1 MTLRFISLITLLL
14 SLSSGI
20 SHAFEEPLPPD
31 QAFKFSATVKDDNTI
46 IGTWTL
52 PDGYYLYHDKFNF
65 STTSSDIQLGSPIIP
80 PGKIK
85 DDPLFGKVET
95 HRKQV
100 SLKLPVSRSGPGEV
114 TIALIAGSQGCADLG
129 ICYPPYRTTVNVVL
143 PAISAA
149 SSVTSSVN
157 AIPADPIQALS
168 QLGNSFGLEDANE
181 EFLNPDKAF
190 VLTTEMGP
198 DNTLIARWAVA
209 DGYYMYRD
217 KFRFRLKDT
226 TGDIK
231 LGQTDVS
238 RGKVKND
245 EYFGKIE
252 VLYHNAEAS
261 IPLNGQP
268 GSTTQLEMSYQG
280 CADAG
285 LCYPPQFKTVA
296 LNLDSSGT
304 ASTAISQT
312 TATQAPAQTAV
323 QAPTQT
329 PVQTQAQ
336 TTPSPFHDE
345 PFTQQDKMVKL
356 LKSGGTWTI
365 IGLFF
370 LAGLALAFTPCVFP
384 MIPILSGIIA
394 GQGDK
399 ITTRKAFTLSLVYV
413 LSVAVTYT
421 VVGVIAGMS
430 GANLTAAFQNPWVLG
445 SFATV
450 FVLLSLSMFGFYDL
464 QMPSF
469 IQSRLT
475 NYSNKQQG
483 GTLIGVAIMGL
494 LSALIVGPCVA
505 APLAAALIF
514 IAEQGSAVL
523 GGVAL
528 FSMSIGMGLP
538 LLIIGTGGG
547 KLLPKAGPWMDAVK
561 GVFGVTLLGVAVWM
575 LERILPGEITM
586 VLWAALLIVPA
597 IYLGAL
603 EPIREVTDGWPRFWK
618 GLGIMMLIY
627 GFILML
633 GAATSNTDPLRP
645 LHRMTLAS
653 GAGSSATAGHSLP
666 FKTVKSI
673 DDLNREVGNASAQG
687 KTTMLDF
694 YADWCISCKEFD
706 KYVFSDPEVQKML
719 ANTVVL
725 QADVTDNDD
734 VDKALMKNYGIIGPP
749 TIMFFDKNGEELKR
763 YRVVGEMTAKQFMD
777 HLHATLQ

>member
-1 MTLRFISLITLLL
+1 MTLRLISLLTLLL
-14 SLSSGI
+14 SLFSGMT
-20 SHAFEEPLPPD
+20 HAFEEPLPPD

-65 STTSSDIQLGSPIIP
+65 STSSSDVQLGSPIIP

-100 SLKLPVSRSGPGEV
+100 SLQLPVTRAETGEV
-114 TIALIAGSQGCADLG
+114 TVALTAGSQGCADLG
-129 ICYPPYRTTVNVVL
+129 ICYPPYRTTVNIVL
-143 PAISAA
+143 PALSAA
-149 SSVTSSVN
+149 SSAT
-157 AIPADPIQALS
+157 AIAADPVRALS
-168 QLGNSFGLEDANE
+168 QLGDSLGLEDANE

-198 DNTLIARWAVA
+198 DNTLIARWMVA

-238 RGKVKND
+238 RGKVKDD

-268 GSTTQLEMSYQG
+268 GSAAQLEMSYQG

-296 LNLDSSGT
+296 LNLDSSGM
-304 ASTAISQT
+304 AST
-312 TATQAPAQTAV
+312 TANQPTPAQT
-323 QAPTQT
+323 PTQV
-329 PVQTQAQ
+329 PAQ
-336 TTPSPFHDE
+336 TIDQTAAQGLITPSPFHDQ
-345 PFTQQDKMVKL
+345 PFTQQDKMIQL
-356 LKSGGTWTI
+356 LQGGGTWTI
-365 IGLFF
+365 IGIFF

-421 VVGVIAGMS
+421 IVGVIAGMS
-430 GANLTAAFQNPWVLG
+430 GANLTAAFQNPWILG

-450 FVLLSLSMFGFYDL
+450 FVALSLSMFGFYDL
-464 QMPSF
+464 QMPGF

-483 GTLIGVAIMGL
+483 GTLVGVAIMGL

-514 IAEQGSAVL
+514 IAEKGSAVL

-528 FSMSIGMGLP
+528 FSMSIGMGVP

-603 EPIREVTDGWPRFWK
+603 EPIREATGGWPRFWK
-618 GLGIMMLIY
+618 GVGIMMLLY
-627 GFILML
+627 GVILML
-633 GAATSNTDPLRP
+633 GASTGNTDPLRP
-645 LHRMTLAS
+645 FHQMSAMSSAS
-653 GAGSSATAGHSLP
+653 GSTSAKHSLP
-666 FKTVKSI
+666 FKTVKSL
-673 DDLNREVGNASAQG
+673 DDLNREVAAASAQG
-687 KTTMLDF
+687 KTVMLDF

-706 KYVFSDPEVQKML
+706 KYVFSDPEVQNML

-734 VDKALMKNYGIIGPP
+734 VDKALMKHYGIIGPP
-749 TIMFFDKNGEELKR
+749 TILFYDKSGTEMKR
-763 YRVVGEMTAKQFMD
+763 YRVVGEMTAQQFMD
-777 HLHATLQ
+777 HLHATLK

>member
-14 SLSSGI
+14 SLFSGI
-20 SHAFEEPLPPD
+20 IHAFEEPLPPD
-31 QAFKFSATVKDDNTI
+31 QAFKFSATVKDGNTI

-65 STTSSDIQLGSPIIP
+65 STTSSDVQLGSPIIP

-100 SLKLPVSRSGPGEV
+100 SLQLPVTRTGLGEV
-114 TIALIAGSQGCADLG
+114 IVALTAGSQGCADLG

-143 PAISAA
+143 PAITAA
-149 SSVTSSVN
+149 SAT
-157 AIPADPIQALS
+157 AIPANPVQALS
-168 QLGNSFGLEDANE
+168 QLGDSLGLQDANE
-181 EFLNPDKAF
+181 EFLNPDQAF
-190 VLTTEMGP
+190 VLSTEMGP
-198 DNTLIARWAVA
+198 DNTLIARWMVA
-209 DGYYMYRD
+209 DGYYMYRE

-226 TGDIK
+226 SGDIK
-231 LGQTDVS
+231 LGQADIS
-238 RGKVKND
+238 RGKVKDD

-252 VLYHNAEAS
+252 VLYHNAEAR
-261 IPLNGQP
+261 IPLTGKP
-268 GSTTQLEMSYQG
+268 GSTAQLELSYQG

-296 LNLDSSGT
+296 LNLGNGDA
-304 ASTAISQT
+304 ASTPASQPIP
-312 TATQAPAQTAV
+312 TQAA
-323 QAPTQT
+323 
-329 PVQTQAQ
+329 AQ
-336 TTPSPFHDE
+336 TTPSPADE
-345 PFTQQDKMVKL
+345 QPFTEQDKMVEL
-356 LKSGGTWTI
+356 LKGGGTWTI
-365 IGLFF
+365 IGIFF

-399 ITTRKAFTLSLVYV
+399 ITTGKAFTLSLVYV

-430 GANLTAAFQNPWVLG
+430 GANLTAAFQNPWILG
-445 SFATV
+445 SFAAV
-450 FVLLSLSMFGFYDL
+450 FVALSLSMFGFYDL

-475 NYSNKQQG
+475 NYSNNQQG

-505 APLAAALIF
+505 APLAGALIF
-514 IAEQGSAVL
+514 IANEGSPVL
-523 GGVAL
+523 GGMAL
-528 FSMSIGMGLP
+528 FSMSIGMGVP

-575 LERILPGEITM
+575 LERILPGAVTM

-603 EPIREVTDGWPRFWK
+603 EPIREVTGGWPRFWK
-618 GLGIMMLIY
+618 GIGIMMLLY
-627 GFILML
+627 GIILML
-633 GAATSNTDPLRP
+633 GATTGNTDPLQP
-645 LHRMTLAS
+645 LQRTSFMG
-653 GAGSSATAGHSLP
+653 GAADSSATTHGLP
-666 FKTVKSI
+666 FKIIKSL
-673 DDLNREVGNASAQG
+673 DDLNREVTTASAQG
-687 KTTMLDF
+687 KTVMLDF

-706 KYVFSDPEVQKML
+706 KYVFSNPDVQSML

-725 QADVTDNDD
+725 QADVTANDD
-734 VDKALMKNYGIIGPP
+734 IDKALMKHYGIIGPP
-749 TIMFFDKNGEELKR
+749 TILFYDNSGNELKR
-763 YRVVGEMTAKQFMD
+763 YRVVGDMNAQQFMD
-777 HLHATLQ
+777 HLRATLK